1 MVEAAYDEI
10 INMLREIGSS
20 CQKPVT
26 VYIIGGGALMMRNL
40 KASTKDLDLVL
51 AVSEDAMDLIETLGE
66 LGFRVNSRGAGR
78 TVPSPHGRYQGFLV
92 DLFVG
97 RICDC
102 LMLTNSM
109 RGRAEEVLTAGKAR
123 FMMLSK
129 EDLFLLKSITE
140 RDRDLQEMA
149 DLMRSGLD
157 GRIILDECNVQDRL
171 EAQPA
176 PRSWMNYLAVR
187 IGELGEAMGA
197 VIPWRKEAIRSAELR
212 TGSWM
217 ALIKIQE
224 GHVTVGEISAAI
236 GIDQRCVRQYLAL
249 LEEEGKVTADR
260 SRRPTQ
266 YRAT

>member
-1 MVEAAYDEI
+1 MV
-10 INMLREIGSS
+10 
-20 CQKPVT
+20 
-26 VYIIGGGALMMRNL
+26 
-40 KASTKDLDLVL
+40 
-51 AVSEDAMDLIETLGE
+51 
-66 LGFRVNSRGAGR
+66 
-78 TVPSPHGRYQGFLV
+78 
-92 DLFVG
+92 
-97 RICDC
+97 
-102 LMLTNSM
+102 
-109 RGRAEEVLTAGKAR
+109 
-123 FMMLSK
+123 LSK

-187 IGELGEAMGA
+187 IGELEEAMGA

-224 GHVTVGEISAAI
+224 GY
-236 GIDQRCVRQYLAL
+236 VRQYLAL